1 MECVCTQDI
10 TNKIVKCDLV
20 AILLNDHL
28 GAIVTNLL

>member
-20 AILLNDHL
+20 AILFNDQL
-28 GAIVTNLL
+28 RAIVTNLL